1 MTGLSGCGAL
11 AAFFKGKGDN
21 LLVVVAQDDP
31 LKHLVPDMEIH
42 VGRSNTKSVRL
53 ELDCTECGHCFDMMA
68 PKPGDPDQLVSA
80 RSKIL
85 AQLQEWTL

>member
-1 MTGLSGCGAL
+1 
-11 AAFFKGKGDN
+11 

-31 LKHLVPDMEIH
+31 LKHLVSDMETH

-53 ELDCTECGHCFDMMA
+53 ELDCAECGHCFDMMD
-68 PKPGDPDQLVSA
+68 PRPWDPGPLVSA

-85 AQLQEWTL
+85 AQLREWSR